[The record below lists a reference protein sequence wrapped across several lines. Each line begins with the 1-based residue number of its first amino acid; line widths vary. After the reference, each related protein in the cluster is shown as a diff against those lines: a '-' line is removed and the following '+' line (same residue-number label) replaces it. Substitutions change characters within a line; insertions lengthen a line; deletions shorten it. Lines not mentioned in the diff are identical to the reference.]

1 MSLQL
6 QQAWFLFIRH
16 TFRNCP
22 FKVCA
27 RNKILLYHHHHHW
40 LYHRQC
46 MSVFISSD
54 LSLSL
59 SMSMFSCRL
68 VDLYI
73 IFAVCTTSLINVR
86 NVASVSTKS
95 HFSTTCIY
103 SCVTRDCISCTDH
116 QMLLDVQT
124 KEEEMGETRCM
135 HVEQQIWR
143 ILMKKPEKTPHL
155 EEVLVHGK
163 ELWKY
168 TFKKLHNRD

>member
-6 QQAWFLFIRH
+6 HQAWFLFIRH

-27 RNKILLYHHHHHW
+27 TNKILLNHHHHHHH
-40 LYHRQC
+40 YVCRCMC

-54 LSLSL
+54 LTHSF
-59 SMSMFSCRL
+59 SMFMFSYRL
-68 VDLYI
+68 LDLCI

-116 QMLLDVQT
+116 HIVLDVQT

-135 HVEQQIWR
+135 HVEQEKWR
-143 ILMKKPEKTPHL
+143 I
-155 EEVLVHGK
+155 
-163 ELWKY
+163 
-168 TFKKLHNRD
+168 FD